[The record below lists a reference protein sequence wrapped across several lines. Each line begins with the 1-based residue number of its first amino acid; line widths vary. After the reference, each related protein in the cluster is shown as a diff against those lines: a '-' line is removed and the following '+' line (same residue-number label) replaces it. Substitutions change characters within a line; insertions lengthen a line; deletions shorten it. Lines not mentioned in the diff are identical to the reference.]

1 MKRLYWILVLAG
13 LVIFVAVYAFVFP
26 QSQMPIRLVKL
37 GQCASFVPP
46 QDSIY
51 NGNWFVIDS
60 AGHKID
66 LPQTEAKLPE
76 GLRWD
81 KPKLL
86 GFNITNGYAYATLLD
101 KTYMFDSKSW
111 LLTNEQKE
119 SNMIIDQM
127 GFIGKR
133 IVSATNGTLKLTD
146 LSRSG
151 KLLEISLSNRI
162 KIDNFSLPID
172 TKGFIGVQS
181 GSDKFYLTEPNI
193 GRIRKVYDKAEK
205 LLDRSQLEAQAIPSD
220 LATDGKQLF
229 VMLSDYGNSTGSY
242 PRIQVYDKNLEFIRE
257 FAKSRTKAKPAAIE
271 FFKSMVLLLWDDG
284 LLEAFSADGNI
295 LASWKFGVSGV
306 DLVSVGDIL
315 LVMDETSI
323 EAVSITVV
331 KPNMPIWP
339 RIVSLGLINGTQK
352 TSIFV
357 KATLQP
363 TVAVKGQNLTVE
375 KIANQ
380 NGIWKI
386 DLTIR
391 TAGLPAFET
400 YKADLVLDIDQT
412 HEIVPIYFVPFGEVR
427 EFYIFGDRAVNMN
440 TGENIETVSLEGL
453 GKVITNEY
461 TNQAFVLSPPPGQL
475 IGK

>member
-220 LATDGKQLF
+220 LATDGKQIF
-229 VMLSDYGNSTGSY
+229 VMLSDYGNSTGCY